1 MATSDDLNN
10 VAELCAN
17 AADAA
22 TTKLIALG
30 PRPNDPGSAATWDA
44 QDTLLK
50 NKISTLNNLSASAS
64 ALIVS
69 DALAAVWPTL
79 NDLSG
84 ITSSAEADIE
94 KIANISSAMA
104 ALASVINFAV
114 SVVTVATQ
122 PTISNAGGLLT
133 AFNNMAQTL

>member
-1 MATSDDLNN
+1 MAMSDDLNN
-10 VAELCAN
+10 VAGLCAN
-17 AADAA
+17 GADAA
-22 TTKLIALG
+22 TTRLIALG
-30 PRPNDPGSAATWDA
+30 PRPSDPVAAATWDA

-50 NKISTLNNLSASAS
+50 NKISTLNNLSASIS

-79 NDLSG
+79 NELSG
-84 ITSSAEADIE
+84 VTSAAEASIE
-94 KIANISSAMA
+94 TIADVSKAMA

-122 PTISNAGGLLT
+122 PTISNAGSLVT
-133 AFNNMAQTL
+133 AFNNMVQTL